1 MDLYKPE
8 PFSCPYLE
16 VIQSVLESIHGGSLH
31 NVRSK
36 TIPVVD
42 YSLGEEVLSDIQ
54 SAWLFGLDCSLLGAI
69 RNT

>member
-1 MDLYKPE
+1 MFDFCESYKAQ
-8 PFSCPYLE
+8 CAYHMNE
-16 VIQSVLESIHGGSLH
+16 VVQSVLESIYGGSLH

-54 SAWLFGLDCSLLGAI
+54 SAWLFVYPELLSS
-69 RNT
+69 